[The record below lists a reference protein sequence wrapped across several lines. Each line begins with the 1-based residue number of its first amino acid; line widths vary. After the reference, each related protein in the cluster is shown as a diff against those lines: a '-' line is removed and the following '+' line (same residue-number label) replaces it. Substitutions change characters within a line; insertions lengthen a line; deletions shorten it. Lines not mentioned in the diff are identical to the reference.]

1 MTALEQNAELLRQ
14 LSYIAEDEE
23 LTAKVLKYIKR
34 LVSASSKAS
43 SPIANGIS
51 EMCQQIK
58 SIKSGELE
66 GRPVEELIDEL

>member
-43 SPIANGIS
+43 SPIADGIS
-51 EMCQQIK
+51 EMCPFGQIRTIETC
-58 SIKSGELE
+58 SSN
-66 GRPVEELIDEL
+66 P